1 MQRVNTI
8 LDLAP
13 SWLDVEMKE
22 FNEWDIKR
30 HLTKNL
36 CPDVFYFS
44 CIKMELFKLN

>member
-8 LDLAP
+8 LDLSP

-22 FNEWDIKR
+22 VSEWDIKT
-30 HLTKNL
+30 HLMKEL
-36 CPDVFYFS
+36 CPEVFYPS